1 MSIAKQSGHR
11 LLILGSMDEFVDL
24 VRQAKQR
31 GIYTVVCDGYED
43 GPAKSVADKAY
54 LEDIRNTSAIAEI
67 CRDENIDGIVASF
80 SDILAECMIDIAD
93 EAGLPAYLKPDQE
106 KYLREKTLMK
116 RMFEELGI
124 KTARHREV
132 SRSSLEDDMDGLSFP
147 VVVKPVN
154 GYGSHGVFV
163 ASGIDEVR
171 SRFEA
176 AASQSSFDTLIV
188 EEYFEGPEFNIMTWV
203 AGGEAHVLSV
213 ADRQKALFEV
223 GELPQVVRIVY
234 PSSYTNEVLSE
245 ATDIA
250 TKIAKYVGLQD
261 GPLCIQA
268 FYDGA
273 GGLVVCEAAGRIFG
287 YEHELLALTSC
298 LTVEE
303 LLLDCAYDIESAR
316 RKVAAHSPYLSG
328 CAAGLYFHGKDG
340 VVADT
345 SKLDSLEKVDGVV
358 EYHPYYH
365 EGDRVSHGRGSKPY
379 AARFYVKGCS
389 REEVDEASRLI
400 FSEASLAGE
409 SGAELLKNVA
419 FEEL

>member
-1 MSIAKQSGHR
+1 MSITKQDVHR
-11 LLILGSMDEFVDL
+11 LLVLGSMDEFVDL

-31 GIYTVVCDGYED
+31 GIYTVVCDGYVD
-43 GPAKSVADKAY
+43 GPAKAVADRAY

-67 CRDENIDGIVASF
+67 CRNEKIDGIVASF
-80 SDILAECMIDIAD
+80 SDILAECMIDVAD

-116 RMFEELGI
+116 RMFDELGI
-124 KTARHREV
+124 ATARHREV
-132 SRSSLEDDMDGLSFP
+132 SLSSLEDDMDGLSFP

-163 ASGIDEVR
+163 ARDIDEVR

-176 AASQSSFDTLIV
+176 TASQSSFDTLIV

-213 ADRQKALFEV
+213 ADRQKVLFEP

-234 PSSYTNEVLSE
+234 PSSYTGEVLSD

-250 TKIAKYVGLQD
+250 TKIARYVGLQD

-287 YEHELLALTSC
+287 YEHELLSLTSD
-298 LTVEE
+298 LTIED
-303 LLLDCAYDIESAR
+303 LLINSVYDPAAVR
-316 RKVAAHSPYLSG
+316 RAVASHSPLLEG
-328 CAAGLYFHGKDG
+328 CAAGIYLHGKEGIVEDMS
-340 VVADT
+340 A
-345 SKLDSLEKVDGVV
+345 LEALAGISGVV
-358 EYHPYYH
+358 EYLPYYRP
-365 EGDRVSHGRGSKPY
+365 GDEVRHGKGAKPY
-379 AARFYVKGCS
+379 AARFYVKGSS
-389 REEVDEASRLI
+389 RDEVNEASKII
-400 FSEASLAGE
+400 FDAASMTDA
-409 SGAELLKNVA
+409 SGSELLQGVS
-419 FEEL
+419 FEDL